1 MTLMC
6 VDSRCSLDMFLDK
19 RKCVYDL
26 TSTFP
31 FPDPTEKQEG
41 KFLGR
46 CIHWRSDGLTYTGD
60 VKFVEEALEEC
71 DM

>member
-1 MTLMC
+1 M
-6 VDSRCSLDMFLDK
+6 
-19 RKCVYDL
+19 YDL